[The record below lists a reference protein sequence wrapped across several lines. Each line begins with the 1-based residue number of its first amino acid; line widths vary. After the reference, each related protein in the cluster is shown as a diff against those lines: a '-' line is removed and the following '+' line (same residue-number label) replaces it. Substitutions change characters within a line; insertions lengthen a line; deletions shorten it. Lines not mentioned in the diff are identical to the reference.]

1 MKWKLYLTNSISDL
15 YVNHLILIFRN
26 EVQIHILKMN
36 LSKNP
41 FFMSKIRYILLFFKL
56 IFQNSES
63 KLNLKILKLIVT
75 NCKTSLKIVKNDV
88 SSSQN
93 LKLKFSNFSFFPSFS
108 FDFSIFLISK
118 KSPC

>member
-75 NCKTSLKIVKNDV
+75 NCKTSLKIVKN
-88 SSSQN
+88 
-93 LKLKFSNFSFFPSFS
+93 LKLKFNNFSFSLVFPLIFPSS
-108 FDFSIFLISK
+108 
-118 KSPC
+118 